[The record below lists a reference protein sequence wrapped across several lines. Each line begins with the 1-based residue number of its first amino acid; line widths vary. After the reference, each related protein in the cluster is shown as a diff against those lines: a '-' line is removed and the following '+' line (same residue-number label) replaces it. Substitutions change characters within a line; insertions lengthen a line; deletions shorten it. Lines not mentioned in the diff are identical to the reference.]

1 MNTERLKPSQ
11 PVSTTIKTNPTQ
23 ITSNGLL
30 IYLDAKNYS
39 GSGTTWPDSSGN
51 NNNATIVNSPTFVSA
66 GDASYFNMVTA
77 NSTHFTLPTNSFD
90 LVSNGFTYFGVA
102 DFGNVND
109 YERLMDF
116 GGGSASD
123 NILFFRN
130 ASTTTCRAEIY
141 IGSSMLAG
149 IEIPNGII
157 SGMAFYA
164 FRCSG
169 STLSI
174 WSNSI
179 KYTSDSIIKPRIVSR
194 TNNYLGRSNW
204 ANAYFDTK
212 YAAFGLWNRGLSD
225 EEIYSVYSVY
235 KDRYGLA

>member
-1 MNTERLKPSQ
+1 
-11 PVSTTIKTNPTQ
+11 
-23 ITSNGLL
+23 
-30 IYLDAKNYS
+30 
-39 GSGTTWPDSSGN
+39 
-51 NNNATIVNSPTFVSA
+51 
-66 GDASYFNMVTA
+66 
-77 NSTHFTLPTNSFD
+77 
-90 LVSNGFTYFGVA
+90 
-102 DFGNVND
+102 
-109 YERLMDF
+109 
-116 GGGSASD
+116 
-123 NILFFRN
+123 
-130 ASTTTCRAEIY
+130 
-141 IGSSMLAG
+141 MLAG